1 MIEKDINKISEVDL
15 QFLIDNAVVEKKT
28 LEYKQELPGNKES
41 DKKEFLADVSSFAN
55 ADGGDLIYGI
65 VEDKTGK
72 PKKLE
77 GLNIKPFKVD
87 EEITRLRN
95 IIRNGIKPRILSE
108 NIKRIPLSSKKPAL
122 IIRVPKSWVI
132 THRVTFKSHN
142 KFYSRSSNGRYEL
155 DVAELRIAFNMSESI
170 TYRIRK
176 FKKNRLANIRDNK
189 TPIPFHPKAKI
200 VLHLLPIISF
210 TPAQRYDISE
220 IASDP
225 TKIKPIYGPISDSR
239 YNADGFLTY
248 DLDAKGMVHSYTQ
261 LFRDGIIEAVDG
273 LRPELQDKKLIPYIA
288 YEENLIDA
296 LDTYLSTLK
305 FLGVMPLIFV
315 FLALLGVKGYLIHYD
330 KSRSID
336 EMQEIDRDDLLIQE
350 VLVESY
356 NVLAEDVLKPCFD
369 SIWNACGYQKSF
381 NYDDKGKWVGSRKP

>member
-1 MIEKDINKISEVDL
+1 MIEEDINKISEGDL

-28 LEYKQELPGNKES
+28 LEYKQELPGDSDS

-55 ADGGDLIYGI
+55 ANGGDLIYGI
-65 VEDKTGK
+65 VEDKKTGK
-72 PKKLE
+72 PIKLK
-77 GLNIKPFKVD
+77 GLNIKFAKLD
-87 EEITRLRN
+87 KEITRLRN

-132 THRVTFKSHN
+132 THRVTLKGHN

-155 DVAELRIAFNMSESI
+155 DVAELRIAFNISESI
-170 TYRIRK
+170 IDRIRK
-176 FKKNRLANIRDNK
+176 FKKNRLANIRINK

-210 TPAQRYDISE
+210 TPPHRYDISE
-220 IASDP
+220 IASDHK
-225 TKIKPIYGPISDSR
+225 KIKPIYGPISGSR
-239 YNADGFLTY
+239 YNFDGFLTF
-248 DLDAKGMVHSYTQ
+248 DLDDQGRVHSYTQ
-261 LFRDGIIEAVDG
+261 LFRNGIIEAVDG
-273 LRPELQDKKLIPYIA
+273 LRPEPQDKKLIPID
-288 YEENLIDA
+288 YEKNLIEA

-305 FLGVMPLIFV
+305 FLGVMLPIFV
-315 FLALLGVKGYLIHYD
+315 FLALLWVKGYLINYD
-330 KSRSID
+330 KSRSIA
-336 EMQEIDRDDLLIQE
+336 EVQEIDRDDLLVQE

-381 NYDDKGKWVGSRKP
+381 NYDDKGKWVGRRKP